1 MTGYTRNDTANNIDN
16 GNVIDA
22 VALDGEFNAIEAAFN
37 NTTGHTHD
45 GTSAGGAPITKVGP
59 GQDVTVTAVAVL
71 PKTHNTI
78 DLGVTANR
86 FKNSYF
92 AGTVSAADGFT
103 GDLTGN
109 VVGNFIGNVTGSLVG
124 DVTGVSSSAIEWETP
139 RSITLTGGVSGVVSG
154 IDGTADVFISTT
166 VADNSHNHT
175 TSTITD
181 FTSATQAV
189 VGAMVSTN
197 TESGIV
203 VSYAAGKLNFDVLD
217 PIISLSGDV
226 AGSASMTNLG
236 NVTINTTIQP
246 NSVTLGVDTTGNYVG
261 SVAAGTGVTVTG
273 AAGEGYTPIV
283 SIGQAVATTS
293 NVTFGSV
300 TSSGSVTS
308 TDFQGPLTG
317 NASTASKLQTARSV
331 SLTGDVVAS
340 GIFDGSNNL
349 SMTATIQPNS
359 VALGTDTTGNY
370 IATAVGGTGVTI
382 TGVGAENATANI
394 SIGQN
399 VATTADVTFH
409 DLHATG
415 SVLVDGDLTV
425 TGTTTTV
432 NTQTVS
438 TSDTFIVLNNDLTT
452 APTENAGITINRG
465 TSADK
470 SLLWDEGNDR
480 WTIGSETFVAGSF
493 VGPLTG
499 NASTATI
506 LQTARTIGL
515 SGDVSGSATF
525 NGGSNITIVASVAD
539 DSHNHIIANVD
550 GLQAALDG
558 KADTTHTHI
567 ISDVTNLQTTLD
579 GKAAKAGSSSQAFAA
594 STLTSTA
601 VNTATATI
609 SSYLSVPTATVTT
622 ANITT
627 VDLGDWTIYESAG
640 VLYFAKNGVKKMK
653 LDESGNLT
661 VTGNVTGYGT
671 V

>member
-1 MTGYTRNDTANNIDN
+1 M
-16 GNVIDA
+16 
-22 VALDGEFNAIEAAFN
+22 ALDGEFNAIEAAFN

-59 GQDVTVTAVAVL
+59 AQDVTVTTVAVL
-71 PKTHNTI
+71 PKTHATI
-78 DLGVTANR
+78 DFGVTANR
-86 FKNSYF
+86 FKNGYF
-92 AGTVSAADGFT
+92 SSTVYASGGFT
-103 GDLTGN
+103 GNITGNVLGNVTGNVTGN
-109 VVGNFIGNVTGSLVG
+109 VVGNLTGNADTATTWAASRTLTLSG
-124 DVTGVSSSAIEWETP
+124 DVSGSVAGINGSGDIAIT
-139 RSITLTGGVSGVVSG
+139 
-154 IDGTADVFISTT
+154 TT
-166 VADNSHNHT
+166 VSDDSHNHT

-181 FTSATQAV
+181 FVTATQAV
-189 VGAMVSTN
+189 VGNMVSAN

-203 VSYAAGKLNFDVLD
+203 VSYSAGKLNFDVLD

-226 AGSASMTNLG
+226 AGSATMTNLG
-236 NVTINTTIQP
+236 NVTINATIQP
-246 NSVTLGVDTTGNYVG
+246 NSVALGTDTTGNYVG

-308 TDFQGPLTG
+308 PDFQGPLTG
-317 NASTASKLQTARSV
+317 NASTATKLQTARSIA
-331 SLTGDVVAS
+331 LTGDVVAS
-340 GIFDGSNNL
+340 GSFDGSNNL

-370 IATAVGGTGVTI
+370 VATAVAGTGVTI
-382 TGVGAENATANI
+382 TGVGVENATANI

-399 VATTADVTFH
+399 VATTANVTFN
-409 DLHATG
+409 DIHATG

-452 APTENAGITINRG
+452 APVENAGITINRG
-465 TSADK
+465 TSPDK

-480 WTIGSETFVAGSF
+480 WTVGSEAFVAGSF

-558 KADTTHTHI
+558 KANTAHTHV

-579 GKAAKAGSSSQAFAA
+579 GKAAKAGSSSQVFAA
-594 STLTSTA
+594 STLTATA

-609 SSYLSVPTATVTT
+609 STSLSVPTATVTT

-640 VLYFAKNGVKKMK
+640 VLYFATGGVKKMK
-653 LDESGNLT
+653 LDASGNLT
-661 VTGNVTGYGT
+661 VTGNVIGYGS